1 MHFNIDAG
9 RTFLPICDCG
19 WRGLPET
26 TYTGAL
32 REAHSHERAAHPG
45 DRDVQ
50 DRLYKTRR

>member
-19 WRGLPET
+19 WRGNPEL
-26 TYTGAL
+26 TYMTAL
-32 REAHSHERAAHPG
+32 QEVHKHERNVHPG